1 MDAHTYER
9 MLNGEGLIQTTIS
22 SKIIPKVNISFRQR
36 RIEMPKK
43 MSEWDTER
51 LQRFMGSL
59 ALGRG
64 FGESME
70 AYTER
75 NPTAKEVKRILKE
88 RGF

>member
-1 MDAHTYER
+1 
-9 MLNGEGLIQTTIS
+9 
-22 SKIIPKVNISFRQR
+22 VNISFHPQKVRN
-36 RIEMPKK
+36 MAKK
-43 MSEWDTER
+43 MSEWETER

>member
-1 MDAHTYER
+1 
-9 MLNGEGLIQTTIS
+9 
-22 SKIIPKVNISFRQR
+22 
-36 RIEMPKK
+36 MPKK